1 MTKTIKISLSRA
13 HKIAERIT
21 REIMSINTSLKELL
35 EPVTINLPEE
45 VKEIDVR
52 LEKIKD
58 LLTLRT
64 ELYLAQEE
72 LKVKIAQKNSQAGIP
87 VLLNR
92 RSVVQ
97 KQKEHISDILTS
109 FNQQDVYSRA
119 TSKTSILK
127 DKSLVKDYFER
138 SEKANVMNSVKV
150 SVVSDE
156 ILKTFESELNH
167 VQNQLDNLSDEINTQ
182 NAKSNIS
189 LDLSEPV
196 AAKIGL

>member
-58 LLTLRT
+58 LLTLRK